1 MGERLLLGFE
11 TAQWVWRAVGRRV
24 AEANPPTATRPP
36 LLVRLLFERGEG
48 IDLGSMPRRTRASKV
63 PEAVDGALVTQARLM
78 LTEAPAT
85 LDLCVSRQRGR
96 RFVAGATC
104 HLMTGSYPVGSF
116 FELDEG
122 IMVTCPELTFL
133 QAARALSEELLILYG
148 HELCG
153 YFAHGMGEHGFCNCP
168 ALTTVTR
175 IEAYLDRLE
184 ALRTSR
190 GEGMPWGL
198 RKARAALAHVRDGAA
213 SPEEAVLS
221 MVLTMPRRM
230 GGYGLPPARLNA
242 SVWLGSEAA
251 RLFGIDEFVCD
262 LSWEGYGLVAEFQ
275 GAQHKQ
281 RSRRSYDLR
290 KGNVLGADGW
300 TVVEV
305 DRSMLERAQLMDEVA
320 KSVTTGLGR
329 RWRQPEAR
337 VATRQVGL
345 RNRLLRFV
353 DDMCG
358 VAGATMAA

>member
-63 PEAVDGALVTQARLM
+63 PETVDGALVAQARLA

-96 RFVAGATC
+96 RFIAGATC

-116 FELDEG
+116 FGLDEG

-133 QAARALSEELLILYG
+133 QAARALSEELLVLYG

-153 YFAHGMGEHGFCNCP
+153 CFAHGMGEHGFCNCP
-168 ALTTVTR
+168 ALTSTER
-175 IEAYLDRLE
+175 LEAYLDRLE
-184 ALRTSR
+184 ALRASR

-198 RKARAALAHVRDGAA
+198 RKARAALAHVRNGAA

-242 SVWLGSEAA
+242 SVRLGAEAA

-275 GAQHKQ
+275 GAQHKL
-281 RSRRSYDLR
+281 RSRRSYDRR

-300 TVVEV
+300 KVVEV
-305 DRSMLERAQLMDEVA
+305 DRSMLERASLMDEVA

-329 RWRQPEAR
+329 RWRQPGAR
-337 VATRQVGL
+337 DATRQVGL
-345 RNRLLRFV
+345 RNRLLRFI
-353 DDMCG
+353 DDMRAA
-358 VAGATMAA
+358 AGATLAA